1 MSDDNL
7 TEIIIRQVLDKH
19 GEIEG
24 LKEVTAGNVF
34 ENRWRVNIWIYY
46 VNPDLL
52 SASKSQR
59 IEYSYF
65 IHVDDAGN
73 ITNCEPPLGEKATLS
88 KTKRG
93 LPTTT

>member
-34 ENRWRVNIWIYY
+34 ENRWRVNIWVYY
-46 VNPDLL
+46 VHPELL
-52 SASKSQR
+52 TSSKSQR

-65 IHVDDAGN
+65 ICVDDAGN
-73 ITNCEPPLGEKATLS
+73 ITRCNPPLGEKYVPAKSTRLD
-88 KTKRG
+88 
-93 LPTTT
+93 